1 MSGDGFHVHGPH
13 DHAVEHAAHGNDGF
27 SNNIAVMTA
36 ILATVG
42 AAFGYLGGATQNDA
56 ALFKN
61 NAAIDKTQAANSWN
75 YYQAKSSKQNLAE
88 LAMTLPGVDPK
99 RYETEVARYK
109 SEKEDIKKDAEKW
122 EESSKEWNHKSDESM
137 HQHHQWALDR
147 HLAGRDHPADPQE
160 VDDGPG
166 LRRSGGRHRAGRVCL
181 AARRPDRR
189 AADGR
194 PLRLGNIAQMAWRV
208 IRTSC
213 RSCILL
219 R

>member
-1 MSGDGFHVHGPH
+1 MSGQGFHVHGPH

-42 AAFGYLGGATQNDA
+42 ATFGYLGGATQNDA

-88 LAMTLPGVDPK
+88 LAMTLPGFDPK
-99 RYETEVARYK
+99 RYEAEVARYK
-109 SEKEDIKKDAEKW
+109 AEKEDIKKDAEKW

-137 HQHHQWALDR
+137 HQHHQWAL
-147 HLAGRDHPADPQE
+147 ATTAEQIAI
-160 VDDGPG
+160 
-166 LRRSGGRHRAGRVCL
+166 SL
-181 AARRPDRR
+181 AAITLLTRKKWMMGLAYGV
-189 AADGR
+189 AAVGIA
-194 PLRLGNIAQMAWRV
+194 LGVFAWLHIDPIGALMAGGH
-208 IRTSC
+208 
-213 RSCILL
+213 
-219 R
+219 

>member
-137 HQHHQWALDR
+137 HQHHQWAL
-147 HLAGRDHPADPQE
+147 ATTAEQIAI
-160 VDDGPG
+160 
-166 LRRSGGRHRAGRVCL
+166 SL
-181 AARRPDRR
+181 AAITLLTRKKWMMGLAYGV
-189 AADGR
+189 AAVGIA
-194 PLRLGNIAQMAWRV
+194 LGVFAWLHV
-208 IRTSC
+208 DPIGA
-213 RSCILL
+213 LL
-219 R
+219 TGGH

>member
-1 MSGDGFHVHGPH
+1 MSGQGFHVHGPH

-99 RYETEVARYK
+99 RYEAEVARYK
-109 SEKEDIKKDAEKW
+109 AEKEDIKKDAEKW
-122 EESSKEWNHKSDESM
+122 EESSKEWNHKSDQSM
-137 HQHHQWALDR
+137 HQHHQWAL
-147 HLAGRDHPADPQE
+147 ATTAEQIAI
-160 VDDGPG
+160 
-166 LRRSGGRHRAGRVCL
+166 SL
-181 AARRPDRR
+181 AAITLLTRKKWMMGLAYGV
-189 AADGR
+189 AAVGIA
-194 PLRLGNIAQMAWRV
+194 LGVFAWLHIDPIGALMAGGH
-208 IRTSC
+208 
-213 RSCILL
+213 
-219 R
+219 